1 MTQPKPLSRQ
11 ERALEWRRDQVLAV
25 AERVFAGKGFHEAT
39 MQQIARE
46 AEYATGTLYT
56 IFDSKDALFAAVV
69 ERRLPEIARH
79 LRDAMA
85 EAISPR
91 EQIERLVRAFFDFF
105 GARKHLFQ
113 IYVHV
118 TGGFLWNVKAE
129 LGEQVHNHHVAFLEF
144 LEGAF
149 REGIR
154 AGAFRSTLH
163 PRLAAVALVGILTAA
178 ATDWITRT
186 PDESFE
192 TLRPAVNELVAA
204 LFSPTTGAT
213 ARRARRRSG
222 KAR

>member
-25 AERVFAGKGFHEAT
+25 AERVFASKGFHEAT

-85 EAISPR
+85 GAISPR

-129 LGEQVHNHHVAFLEF
+129 LGEDVHEHHVAFLEF
-144 LEGAF
+144 LEGTF
-149 REGIR
+149 REAIH
-154 AGAFRSTLH
+154 AGEFRSTLD

-186 PDESFE
+186 PEESFE
-192 TLRPAVNELVAA
+192 ALRPAAEELVSA
-204 LFSPTTGAT
+204 LFSQPTGRTVRGT
-213 ARRARRRSG
+213 RRQSKRVR
-222 KAR
+222 

>member
-11 ERALEWRRDQVLAV
+11 QRALEWRRDQVLDV
-25 AERVFAGKGFHEAT
+25 AERVFARKGFHEAT
-39 MQQIARE
+39 MQEIARE

-69 ERRLPEIARH
+69 ERRLPQIAQH
-79 LRDAMA
+79 LRDAMMQVT
-85 EAISPR
+85 SPP
-91 EQIERLVRAFFDFF
+91 EKVERLVRAFFDFF

-129 LGEQVHNHHVAFLEF
+129 LGEQVHDHHLAFLEF
-144 LEGAF
+144 LEETC

-186 PDESFE
+186 PEESFE
-192 TLRPAVNELVAA
+192 TLLPAADELVSA
-204 LFSPTTGAT
+204 LFSPPLVAT
-213 ARRARRRSG
+213 ARRTRPRVR
-222 KAR
+222 KAK

>member
-1 MTQPKPLSRQ
+1 MTQAKPLSRQ
-11 ERALEWRRDQVLAV
+11 ERALQWRRDQVLDV
-25 AERVFAGKGFHEAT
+25 AERVFARKGFHQAT
-39 MQQIARE
+39 MQEIARE

-69 ERRLPEIARH
+69 ERRLPEIAQH
-79 LRDAMA
+79 LRDAAM
-85 EAISPR
+85 EATSPR
-91 EQIERLVRAFFDFF
+91 ERLERVVGAFFDFF

-129 LGEQVHNHHVAFLEF
+129 LGEQVHEHHVAFLEF
-144 LEGAF
+144 LEGVF

-154 AGAFRSTLH
+154 AGAFRSTLD

-186 PDESFE
+186 PEKSFE
-192 TLRPAVNELVAA
+192 ALRPAADELVSA
-204 LFSPTTGAT
+204 LFSRPPGKPERGPHPRT
-213 ARRARRRSG
+213 RRS
-222 KAR
+222 K

>member
-25 AERVFAGKGFHEAT
+25 AERVFASKGFHEAT

>member
-11 ERALEWRRDQVLAV
+11 ERALRWRRDQVLDV
-25 AERVFAGKGFHEAT
+25 AERVFARKGFHEAT
-39 MQQIARE
+39 MQEIARE

-69 ERRLPEIARH
+69 ERRLPQIAQH
-79 LRDAMA
+79 LRDAMM
-85 EAISPR
+85 EATSPR
-91 EQIERLVRAFFDFF
+91 ERVERLVRAFFDFF

-129 LGEQVHNHHVAFLEF
+129 LGEQVHEHHVAFVEF

-154 AGAFRSTLH
+154 TGEFRSTLD

-192 TLRPAVNELVAA
+192 ALRPAADELVSA
-204 LFSPTTGAT
+204 LFSRPTGGT
-213 ARRARRRSG
+213 ARKGRPRSG